1 MTDLHLQYRPKLLK
15 NVIGQNHVT
24 NSIQELFNSGKV
36 PHAFLFIGNSGTGK
50 TSLSRIISN
59 MLNSAELVEVDGAT
73 YTGIDD
79 MRIIADGLKY
89 KSLQGNGIKFLIID
103 EAHSISQQ
111 SWKSWLKFIEEPPE
125 HVYICFCTTEIEKV
139 PLTIQTRCH
148 KYTLQDLSVNN
159 LVGLIE
165 QVSEIEKIDLPD
177 KAAFL
182 IAKESYGSA
191 RQALVY
197 LSMVRMC
204 STLEEVQKIL
214 RTSEDKPEVIDLCRA
229 IVGSRYYESNAYT
242 KVIQLLSKLKDVNP
256 LSIKIQVMNYLT
268 GCILKS
274 KTENEAV
281 QFLHMLEIFD
291 RPVDQQTGFSSIVLA
306 VSEIFLKR

>member
-24 NSIQELFNSGKV
+24 NSIQSLFGIKQI
-36 PHAFLFIGNSGTGK
+36 PHVFLLVGNSGTGK
-50 TSLSRIISN
+50 TTIARIIAE
-59 MLNSAELVEVDGAT
+59 MLNTSDLIEIDAAT
-73 YTGIDD
+73 YNGVDD
-79 MRIIADGLKY
+79 MRTLAEGLKY
-89 KSLQGNGIKFLIID
+89 RTMYGNGVKFLILD
-103 EAHSISQQ
+103 EAQMITKGG
-111 SWKSWLKFIEEPPE
+111 WNSWLKFIEEPPE
-125 HVYICFCTTEIEKV
+125 HVYICFCTTEVEKV

-229 IVGSRYYESNAYT
+229 IVGSRYYESDAYT
-242 KVIQLLSKLKDVNP
+242 KVIQLLGKLKDVNP

-306 VSEIFLKR
+306 VSEIFLKK